1 MLLRRGWA
9 AGVQRRIDAG
19 SRRPAMKKILVIAVV
34 FLFIVLL
41 TNLANRVP
49 ADAASGTA
57 FSLKAQK
64 VIACSS
70 HEIVLVDPHQKATR
84 LDKDESWPECAAFQG
99 NQVEDFYLSR
109 GAKTHFLGF
118 EKTAWWRKAM

>member
-1 MLLRRGWA
+1 
-9 AGVQRRIDAG
+9 
-19 SRRPAMKKILVIAVV
+19 MKKILTIAAV
-34 FLFIVLL
+34 FLFIVVL

-49 ADAASGTA
+49 ADGAQGTS

-64 VIACSS
+64 VVACSAN
-70 HEIVLVDPHQKATR
+70 EIVLVDPHQKATR
-84 LDKDESWPECAAFQG
+84 LDKDESWPECAAFQS
-99 NQVEDFYLSR
+99 NQVQDFYLSR

>member
-1 MLLRRGWA
+1 MHIKTILILCA
-9 AGVQRRIDAG
+9 A
-19 SRRPAMKKILVIAVV
+19 L
-34 FLFIVLL
+34 LFIVVL

-49 ADAASGTA
+49 ADAAMGTS

-64 VIACSS
+64 VVACSQD
-70 HEIVLVDPHQKATR
+70 EIVLVDPHQTATR
-84 LDKDESWPECAAFQG
+84 LDKDNSWPDCSTFQA
-99 NQVEDFYLSR
+99 NQVQDFYLSR